1 MLNINDVINVS
12 HFPVDEVDNNGRDHS
27 ATNCTF
33 QRYGVMEDG
42 IDLTYDVKDGVLKVV
57 VRCRKLVVTKESIPF
72 LRGVDFAA
80 VIIYMSG
87 TYFKI
92 SPGMEFMDSAYLMRI
107 TSVTDND
114 V

>member
-1 MLNINDVINVS
+1 MKLTTTDGIILLRTA
-12 HFPVDEVDNNGRDHS
+12 HFKGS
-27 ATNCTF
+27 
-33 QRYGVMEDG
+33 YGVMEDG